1 MLETASKG
9 EEVSRKVPA
18 LPVPL
23 PEGLRLKG
31 LFASPSLLEASNGLG
46 YQQLLNTPE
55 NWPCYCCRA
64 YVPKFCPTSP
74 EWLAQAGADHSVRS
88 RRHFSI
94 KETWPKPYS
103 FPPLLHACCQQV
115 WLLCQCVCKR
125 QYWITVQTWFV
136 TPAHRLCW
144 GGAQHLFYGYRLNLT
159 TCIVFP
165 ALLQCMSNS
174 FTEAHRR
181 NPTVSPSQHLS

>member
-1 MLETASKG
+1 MGWDTNSCWTLQRIG
-9 EEVSRKVPA
+9 PA
-18 LPVPL
+18 TVVELMCLSSVLPVL
-23 PEGLRLKG
+23 NDLLRLG
-31 LFASPSLLEASNGLG
+31 LITLSGLEGI
-46 YQQLLNTPE
+46 
-55 NWPCYCCRA
+55 
-64 YVPKFCPTSP
+64 
-74 EWLAQAGADHSVRS
+74 
-88 RRHFSI
+88 FSI